1 MSNGKS
7 ELVELQETLYDSKNP
22 TRTWL
27 HTSRRDWINN
37 ALAACAE
44 GRIVSQAIEV
54 GPGAGVYLPELSS
67 LAAKVIASDIEQDYL
82 EHAREV
88 VAELANVECRTD
100 DITASELPAGA
111 FDLVLCTE
119 VIEHIA
125 DSPAALAGLRRLLS
139 PDGRMVLSTPQR
151 YSPLELCAKI
161 AFLPGIIDVVKLIYR
176 EPIIPTGHIN
186 LLTEGKLK
194 SQLDGAGLEIIEEFK
209 LGMYLPVVAEALGR
223 LGLGLEQ
230 WLEKKLRGTR
240 LDFLLW
246 TQCYVLKAK
255 GPISRSG

>member
-1 MSNGKS
+1 MSNSKS

-27 HTSRRDWINN
+27 HTTRRDWINN
-37 ALAACAE
+37 ALAACAQ
-44 GRIVSQAIEV
+44 GRTVNQAIEV
-54 GPGAGVYLPELSS
+54 GPGAGVYLPGLSKLGS
-67 LAAKVIASDIEQDYL
+67 KVIASDIEQEYL

-88 VAELANVECRTD
+88 VGQLSNVECRTD

-125 DSPAALAGLRRLLS
+125 DSPAALAGLQRLLS
-139 PDGRMVLSTPQR
+139 PDGRLVLSTPQR
-151 YSPLELCAKI
+151 YSPLEVCAKV
-161 AFLPGIIDVVKLIYR
+161 AFLPGIIDIVKLIYR

-186 LLTEGKLK
+186 LLTE
-194 SQLDGAGLEIIEEFK
+194 SQLKFQLDDAGLEIIEEFK
-209 LGMYLPVVAEALGR
+209 CGMYLPVVAEALGQW
-223 LGLGLEQ
+223 GLKLEQ
-230 WLEKKLRGTR
+230 WLEEKLRGTW

-246 TQCYVLKAK
+246 TQCYVLRVKAA
-255 GPISRSG
+255 SG